1 MKIGVK
7 ILPKNEV
14 LDAQGRAVES
24 TLKSH
29 DFHVRSCRVGKF
41 FQLDLAEV
49 DETKALAQAK
59 AIAEFVLHN
68 PLIET
73 FELEVLAVTK

>member
-1 MKIGVK
+1 MKIGVR

-14 LDAQGRAVES
+14 LDTQGRAVES

-29 DFHVRSCRVGKF
+29 GRSVNQCRVGKYV
-41 FQLDLAEV
+41 QLDLAET
-49 DETKALAQAK
+49 EPALALKK
-59 AIAEFVLHN
+59 AGEIAEFILYN

-73 FELEVLAVTK
+73 FELEVLPN

>member
-14 LDAQGRAVES
+14 LDTQGRAVEG
-24 TLKSH
+24 TLKEH
-29 DFHVRSCRVGKF
+29 NRAIAQCRVGKYV
-41 FQLDLAEV
+41 QLDIADAA
-49 DETKALAQAK
+49 DEKQALAKAK
-59 AIAEFVLHN
+59 EITEFVLYN

-73 FELEVLAVTK
+73 FELEVVRS

>member
-14 LDAQGRAVES
+14 LDTQGRAVEA

-29 DFHVRSCRVGKF
+29 ARAVAQCRVGKYV
-41 FQLDLAEV
+41 QLEIAEV
-49 DETKALAQAK
+49 DESRALAK
-59 AIAEFVLHN
+59 AREITEFVLYN

-73 FELEVLAVTK
+73 FELEVVKNG

>member
-14 LDAQGRAVES
+14 LDSEGRAVES
-24 TLKSH
+24 TLKAH
-29 DFHVRSCRVGKF
+29 GREVAQIRVGKYI
-41 FQLDLAEV
+41 QLEV
-49 DETKALAQAK
+49 SETSEDKAMARARE
-59 AIAEFVLHN
+59 ITEFVLYN

-73 FELEVLAVTK
+73 FELEVVKS

>member
-14 LDAQGRAVES
+14 LDSQGRAVEG
-24 TLKSH
+24 TLRNHGKPVNH
-29 DFHVRSCRVGKF
+29 CRVGKYI
-41 FQLDLAEV
+41 QLDIGES
-49 DETKALAQAK
+49 DEAKALGKAK
-59 AIAEFVLHN
+59 EIAEFVLYN

-73 FELEVLAVTK
+73 YELEVVKK

>member
-14 LDAQGRAVES
+14 LDSQGRAVAS

-29 DFHVRSCRVGKF
+29 GRAVEECRVGKYV
-41 FQLDLAEV
+41 QLEV
-49 DETKALAQAK
+49 SESDESKALEK
-59 AIAEFVLHN
+59 AREIAEFILYN

-73 FELEVLAVTK
+73 FELEVVK

>member
-14 LDAQGRAVES
+14 LDSQGRAVEQ

-29 DFHVRSCRVGKF
+29 GKAVEQCRVGKYV
-41 FQLDLAEV
+41 QLEVAES
-49 DETKALAQAK
+49 DPNKALSK
-59 AIAEFVLHN
+59 AREIAEFVLYN

-73 FELEVLAVTK
+73 FELEVVN

>member
-14 LDAQGRAVES
+14 LDTQGRAVEG

-29 DFHVRSCRVGKF
+29 NKPVTAARVGKYV
-41 FQLDLAEV
+41 QLDIP
-49 DETKALAQAK
+49 ETDQAKALAKAK
-59 AIAEFVLHN
+59 EITEFVLYN
-68 PLIET
+68 SLIET
-73 FELEVLAVTK
+73 FELEVLK

>member
-14 LDAQGRAVES
+14 LDTQGRAVEG

-29 DFHVRSCRVGKF
+29 NKPVNQARVGKYV
-41 FQLDLAEV
+41 QLDISES
-49 DETKALAQAK
+49 DQEKALAKAK
-59 AIAEFVLHN
+59 EITEFVLYN
-68 PLIET
+68 PLIENY
-73 FELEVLAVTK
+73 ELEVLK